1 MVAAINQ
8 VECAFAP
15 HVQGIFDPY
24 RYKVMY
30 GGRGGVKSWTAAR
43 ALLIQGAQEPL
54 RILCTRE
61 VQKSI
66 KDSVHTLLK
75 DQINRLGLDAFY
87 QVFKNEIRGRN
98 GTTFVFTGL
107 STLTADS
114 IKSYEGVDRVWVE
127 EAATVTQRSW
137 DILVPTIRKEGS
149 EIWVTFNPELDTDET
164 WVRFV
169 ENTPEN
175 TWIQECSYDSNPWF
189 PSVLEQERREFL
201 KAVEIGSRE
210 QDEYDNIWE
219 GQCKASVAGALYSK
233 QVAQM
238 LKENRYTE
246 TVGHDPSLF
255 THTVWD
261 LGYNGMAIGFVQRAA
276 SAVRLI
282 DHLNLVGETY
292 ENCVKAIRKKVTEH
306 GYRIAI
312 DGKTGGK
319 AWLPHDGKQTRPDKG
334 KSPIRQL
341 NDLGLVADEDGVPD
355 LGIDKRIEAG
365 RAMFPRFWINKS
377 CVDFFNSI
385 RRYAK
390 KISKET
396 GQMAGIKKDGNDH
409 DGDMYT
415 YIAVI
420 ENELIN
426 ESREFK
432 PLVYN
437 RKGIV

>member
-1 MVAAINQ
+1 MATAANQ

-15 HVQGIFDPY
+15 QVQGVFDRY
-24 RYKVMY
+24 RYKVLY

-43 ALLIQGAQEPL
+43 ALLIQGAEKPL

-75 DQINRLGLDAFY
+75 DQVQLLGLSSFY
-87 QVFKNEIRGRN
+87 SVLNNEIRGRN

-107 STLTADS
+107 STLTSDS

-127 EAATVTQRSW
+127 EAATVTRRSW
-137 DILVPTIRKEGS
+137 DILVPTIRKDGS

-164 WVRFV
+164 YTRFI
-169 ENTPEN
+169 EKTPEN
-175 TWIQECSYDSNPWF
+175 TLLIECSYHNNPWF
-189 PSVLEQERREFL
+189 PDVLEQERREFL
-201 KAVEIGSRE
+201 RQVEAGERE
-210 QDEYDNIWE
+210 QDEYDNIWG
-219 GQCKASVAGALYSK
+219 GQTKAAVEGALYSK
-233 QVAQM
+233 QIAEM
-238 LKENRYTE
+238 LKAGQYTD
-246 TVGHDPSLF
+246 VPHNPQLF

-261 LGYNGMAIGFVQRAA
+261 LGYNGMSIGFVQQAA
-276 SAVRLI
+276 SSIRLI
-282 DHLNLVGETY
+282 DHLKLVGETY
-292 ENCVKAIRKKVTEH
+292 EDCVKAIRKKVDDH

-319 AWLPHDGKQTRPDKG
+319 AWLPHDGKQTRPDRG
-334 KSPIRQL
+334 KSPIAQL
-341 NDLGLVADEDGVPD
+341 NDLGLVADEEGVPD
-355 LGIDKRIEAG
+355 IGIDKRIEAG
-365 RAMFPRFWINKS
+365 RSMFPRFWINKS
-377 CVDFFNSI
+377 NCVDFFNSI

-396 GQMAGIKKDGNDH
+396 GQMGGIKKDGNDH

-420 ENELIN
+420 ENELVN
-426 ESREFK
+426 ESHQFK
-432 PLVYN
+432 RLVYDHT
-437 RKGIV
+437 GIV